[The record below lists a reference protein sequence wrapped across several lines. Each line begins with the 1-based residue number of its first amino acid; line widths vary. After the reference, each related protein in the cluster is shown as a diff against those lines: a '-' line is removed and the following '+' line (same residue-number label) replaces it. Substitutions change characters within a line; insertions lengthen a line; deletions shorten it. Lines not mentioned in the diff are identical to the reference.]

1 MDSVFLYFADAP
13 AQDITATLLA
23 IRACE
28 FLLPEYGAAI
38 GKPQEPIVVQT
49 DESRLNCWVS
59 IEVEDYHGRD
69 PQVRVQMREG
79 EAVLCAHDAESMLGV
94 NRHFSWRPATELE
107 LLAHHEYP
115 EARLA
120 LELAILLLR
129 RHTGVFE
136 GIYGNLLTVRDIE
149 TVARDARATVYY
161 LR

>member
-1 MDSVFLYFADAP
+1 AP

-23 IRACE
+23 IPACE
-28 FLLPEYGAAI
+28 ILLPEDGAAI
-38 GKPQEPIVVQT
+38 AKPQEPIVVQT
-49 DESRLNCWVS
+49 DASRLNCWVT

-69 PQVRVQMREG
+69 PQVRVEMHEG
-79 EAVLCAHDAESMLGV
+79 ESVLSAHDAESMLGV
-94 NRHFSWRPATELE
+94 NGYFSRRPATEVE

-136 GIYGNLLTVRDIE
+136 DIYGNLLTVG
-149 TVARDARATVYY
+149 
-161 LR
+161 